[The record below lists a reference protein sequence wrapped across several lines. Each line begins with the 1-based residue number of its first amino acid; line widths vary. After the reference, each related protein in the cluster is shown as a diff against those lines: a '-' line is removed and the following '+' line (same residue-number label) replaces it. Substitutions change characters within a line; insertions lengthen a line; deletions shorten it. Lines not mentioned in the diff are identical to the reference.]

1 MIAAYHPVPAIA
13 AIALCAG
20 IVLGVAAKAT
30 RRVPTIPVKHTQTA
44 AKPPE
49 HSAEIPLNVPADVL
63 LLAEQW
69 KQTGFG
75 ARWPSIDLMVEA
87 AGPIGPK
94 EGPTDKTD
102 RTPDRMDRMRTQLPR
117 DVCEAHGRR
126 KVWLPRHRWRC
137 LK

>member
-49 HSAEIPLNVPADVL
+49 HSAEIPLKFRPMFFYWRNNGNKPGL
-63 LLAEQW
+63 
-69 KQTGFG
+69 G
-75 ARWPSIDLMVEA
+75 P
-87 AGPIGPK
+87 AGPRS
-94 EGPTDKTD
+94 T
-102 RTPDRMDRMRTQLPR
+102 
-117 DVCEAHGRR
+117 
-126 KVWLPRHRWRC
+126 
-137 LK
+137 